1 MNKIIVSFE
10 FPGMTSE
17 HYDKVMDE
25 LNKTGSLVNSGLIE
39 HQCGVNSKGVFVFDV
54 WESEEAFRKFGTIL
68 IPILNKNGVPN
79 AHPNIIPLH
88 NSIVQ
93 HSYSS

>member
-54 WESEEAFRKFGTIL
+54 WESEEALNKFSETL
-68 IPILNKNGVPN
+68 IPILLKNGVKP
-79 AHPNIIPLH
+79 AQPVILPLH
-88 NSIVQ
+88 NIIA
-93 HSYSS
+93 

>member
-25 LNKTGSLVNSGLIE
+25 LNKTGSLTNNGMIE

-54 WESEEAFRKFGTIL
+54 WESEEAFRKFSTVLMPIFAKLG
-68 IPILNKNGVPN
+68 IPKSVPN
-79 AHPNIIPLH
+79 VIPLH